1 MIDNTADSLFG
12 WDSSPPNGTNVTDP
26 CDMCFIK
33 GLQLQAGSPYYD
45 GPALA
50 SQSIY
55 QSKTSSCK
63 VTGYPLT
70 STLGFY
76 TYVKL

>member
-1 MIDNTADSLFG
+1 MVDAITDSLFG
-12 WDSSPPNGTNVTDP
+12 WDGSLPNGTNVPDS
-26 CDMCFIK
+26 CDLCFIK
-33 GLQLQAGSPYYD
+33 SLQLQAGSPYYD

-55 QSKTSSCK
+55 QSKTSSCN

-70 STLGFY
+70 TSTLSFY
-76 TYVKL
+76 TYE